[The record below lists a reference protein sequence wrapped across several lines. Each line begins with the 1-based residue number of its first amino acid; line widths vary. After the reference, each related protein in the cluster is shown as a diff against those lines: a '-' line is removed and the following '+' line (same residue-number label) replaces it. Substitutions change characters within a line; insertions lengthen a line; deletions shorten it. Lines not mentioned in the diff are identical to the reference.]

1 LAEIG
6 PRMVLN
12 PIKIFDGSFTGQT
25 LWENPSYVT
34 PNAKRSM
41 LKKLKSTKYVEKVQA
56 RAAHE
61 AGKPTESTYKV
72 DETEDVFQTI
82 VNENGK
88 EEAPPAKH
96 RNNNNSLKKKKKK
109 NKKKKSAAVVA

>member
-1 LAEIG
+1 
-6 PRMVLN
+6 MVLN
-12 PIKIFDGSFTGQT
+12 PIKIFEGSFTGQT

-34 PNAKRSM
+34 PNTKRSL
-41 LKKLKSTKYVEKVQA
+41 LKKLKSTKYLEKVQA

-82 VNENGK
+82 EDENRK
-88 EEAPPAKH
+88 IEAPPVRP
-96 RNNNNSLKKKKKK
+96 RNKDVKKKKKK
-109 NKKKKSAAVVA
+109 KKKRAAAVMA

>member
-1 LAEIG
+1 
-6 PRMVLN
+6 MVLN

-41 LKKLKSTKYVEKVQA
+41 LKKLKSSKYMEKVQA

-61 AGKPTESTYKV
+61 AGKPTEPTYKV

-82 VNENGK
+82 ENGEGK

-96 RNNNNSLKKKKKK
+96 KNPNNLKKKKKK
-109 NKKKKSAAVVA
+109 NKKKSKPAAVVA